1 MTYAAL
7 PTFRFP
13 EGTCIP
19 QAQPASRGSVTM
31 DSPAVEV
38 MTDLTV
44 VSAATVFPHVSLAQ
58 AEGQMIQQGVRMLFV
73 ASAMP
78 CIDGIVS
85 AADMHG
91 PAALQ
96 LVEQRQI
103 RHGDL
108 LVSDVM
114 TPLQNLDAIEYSS
127 LLRANVG
134 QVVTTLKQFGR
145 HHLLVIEDATAK
157 SPSRVRGIISET
169 QVQRQLGTPLHL
181 TTIATTFAEIE
192 RALH

>member
-31 DSPAVEV
+31 DSPAVE
-38 MTDLTV
+38 
-44 VSAATVFPHVSLAQ
+44 VSLAQ

-114 TPLQNLDAIEYSS
+114 TLLQNLDAIEYSS

-157 SPSRVRGIISET
+157 SPARVRGIISET